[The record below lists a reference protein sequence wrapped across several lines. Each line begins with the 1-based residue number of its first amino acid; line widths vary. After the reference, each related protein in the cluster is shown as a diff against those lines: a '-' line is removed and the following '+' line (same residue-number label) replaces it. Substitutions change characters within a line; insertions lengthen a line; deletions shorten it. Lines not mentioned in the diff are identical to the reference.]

1 MKEYLQR
8 LTPKKIFWVVFGVF
22 LIGLSISFMR
32 LSNCGTDP
40 FTCMNLGVSG
50 SFGFPFG
57 TYQLCVNIILLI
69 PMVIWYRRGIGLGTI
84 VNMAGVGYICD
95 FCMFIWKK
103 LGFTPDSFVDNWP
116 IRILF
121 ILIGL
126 ILLCIGVAFYME
138 CDLGIAPYDAVAPM
152 IEMGTKGKL
161 KFSIARIITDIIC
174 VIIGFFTGSV
184 VGISTI
190 ITAFGTGPFVSFFRE
205 HLAKKIVNG

>member
-1 MKEYLQR
+1 MREYLQR
-8 LTPKKIFWVVFGVF
+8 LTPKKVFWVVFGVF

-50 SFGFPFG
+50 FLGFPFG

-69 PMVIWYRRGIGLGTI
+69 PMGIWYRRGIGLGTI

-95 FCMFIWKK
+95 FCMFIWKN
-103 LGFTPDSFVDNWP
+103 LGFIPDSFVDNWP
-116 IRILF
+116 IRIVF

-138 CDLGIAPYDAVAPM
+138 CDLGTSPYDSVAPM

-161 KFSIARIITDIIC
+161 KFSVARIITDIIC
-174 VIIGFFTGSV
+174 VIVGFLTGSI
-184 VGISTI
+184 VGISTV
-190 ITAFGTGPFVSFFRE
+190 ITAFGTGPFVAFFRE
-205 HLAKKIVNG
+205 HLAKKIINR